1 MNTPVVVLLTAVP
14 LWFLLDYFGAE
25 LLRGPKRTLTDAE
38 YLDWDSRAS
47 IASHVLQALRNLLA
61 LGLFYSGLVLSMLG
75 PQDRPWFDGTS
86 MLSLVG
92 SGLLAGATFRL
103 ATIRLTSAHRSLVY
117 LWRATPAL
125 FILLAV
131 LNSPYPSSVAPW
143 PSWAVLPLS
152 LLPVFVLV
160 AEHVLRVCDEILGR
174 RWTLLPFEV
183 PLCDHCDRA
192 DGVRPIVHSHEG
204 IHYLNYLCP
213 ICAELDPDELFA
225 EGEEKQAG
233 EEQGG

>member
-1 MNTPVVVLLTAVP
+1 MNTPLVALLIGVP
-14 LWFLLDYFGAE
+14 LWFLLDFFGVRV
-25 LLRGPKRTLTDAE
+25 LRDPIRTLTDAE
-38 YLDWDSRAS
+38 YLDWHNGATF
-47 IASHVLQALRNLLA
+47 ASHVLQALRNLLA
-61 LGLFYSGLVLSMLG
+61 LGLFYSGIVLSMLD
-75 PQDRPWFDGTS
+75 PQERQWFDGTS

-103 ATIRLTSAHRSLVY
+103 ATIRLTPAHWSLVY

-125 FILLAV
+125 FILVAV

-160 AEHVLRVCDEILGR
+160 AEHVLRICEEAFAR
-174 RWTLLPFEV
+174 RWTLLPIEV
-183 PLCDHCDRA
+183 PLCDHCDREG
-192 DGVRPIVHSHEG
+192 GVRAVVLAREG

-213 ICAELDPDELFA
+213 ICAERDPDELFA
-225 EGEEKQAG
+225 EDDTAKEDSDQ
-233 EEQGG
+233 